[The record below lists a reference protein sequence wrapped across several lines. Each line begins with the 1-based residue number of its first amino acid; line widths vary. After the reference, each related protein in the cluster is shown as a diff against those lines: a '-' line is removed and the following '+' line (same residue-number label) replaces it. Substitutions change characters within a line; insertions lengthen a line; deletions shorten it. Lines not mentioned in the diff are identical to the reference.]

1 MKKNNSEYKL
11 LEFCLDATIK
21 PTITYDF
28 YHYTSPEG
36 LEGIL
41 DKNNLWFTRYDC
53 LNDYTEREYI
63 FEVFTSVCER
73 LKNNGQISSDFYN
86 EIVKLKADNEEILSF
101 PNDRHDYKSFNCDYY
116 ICCFSKN
123 QDSLPM
129 WNYYTKGNRFEGY
142 NIKFSMH
149 LVDNYKQKYGNNI
162 EIEAFSVIYDSEE
175 QEQKIEEAILIL
187 FNLLEENVDML
198 DIKSCLLHF
207 LKKHSFLFKK
217 ECFKH
222 EEEVRIV
229 ITLPKGGNEYI
240 PIHYRIVKGNFVP
253 YIELEFEKDFVY
265 GITIGPLI
273 NMEITKNILSEYL
286 AQNNYVVTDIKMSD
300 IPIRY

>member
-1 MKKNNSEYKL
+1 MEKSDLEYKL
-11 LEFCLDATIK
+11 LEFCFDMTRK
-21 PTITYDF
+21 PAITYDF

-36 LEGIL
+36 LKDIL
-41 DKNNLWFTRYDC
+41 DKHSLWFTRYDC

-63 FEVFTSVCER
+63 FEVFASVCER

-86 EIVKLKADNEEILSF
+86 EIVKLKADNEEILSH
-101 PNDRHDYKSFNCDYY
+101 PDDRHDYKSFHCDYY

-142 NIKFSMH
+142 NIKFSRH
-149 LVDNYKQKYGNNI
+149 LVDNFEQKYGKNI
-162 EIEAFSVIYDSEE
+162 RIEAFSVVYDNKE
-175 QEQKIEEAILIL
+175 QQQKIEEAILRL
-187 FNLLEENVDML
+187 FNLMEESEDMS
-198 DIKSCLLHF
+198 DIKPCLLYF
-207 LKKHSFLFKK
+207 LKTHSFLFKK

-229 ITLPKGGNEYI
+229 VTLPKGGNQYI
-240 PIHYRIVKGNFVP
+240 PIHYRIINGNFVP
-253 YIELEFEKDFVY
+253 YIELDFEKDFVY
-265 GITIGPLI
+265 EITMGPSI
-273 NMEITKNILSEYL
+273 NTKITKNILSEYL
-286 AQNNYVVTDIKMSD
+286 AKNNYIVTDIKPSN